1 MLKALQLL
9 PSITVDNIHLRT
21 PRLYLFDEKTNTQ
34 VLEDLV
40 STIDLKT
47 VLESTA
53 LPHPFATGIGRALGA
68 WLQSFHTWVSEPAPA
83 ALLRDLGDNE
93 PMRKI
98 RYSISYGAFTNIVQ
112 KFPKIW
118 ERCGITL
125 EEVRDMATAEYS
137 QKPQDKA
144 EDGSWGIIH
153 ADFWSGNILI
163 PDNASLVREHSTNL
177 FIIDWEFAQ
186 FGRKEYDLGQIIGD
200 LYERKHFMGAESA
213 LWIIQGFTAGYG
225 VLSDEKAF
233 RIAIHVGVHLI
244 CWYIRRNPMAPFT
257 EPPEQIEN
265 AIRIGA
271 DFIEKGWKRDRAWF
285 KKSELACLFKR
296 E

>member
-1 MLKALQLL
+1 M
-9 PSITVDNIHLRT
+9 
-21 PRLYLFDEKTNTQ
+21 
-34 VLEDLV
+34 
-40 STIDLKT
+40 
-47 VLESTA
+47 
-53 LPHPFATGIGRALGA
+53 
-68 WLQSFHTWVSEPAPA
+68 
-83 ALLRDLGDNE
+83 
-93 PMRKI
+93 
-98 RYSISYGAFTNIVQ
+98 
-112 KFPKIW
+112 
-118 ERCGITL
+118 
-125 EEVRDMATAEYS
+125 
-137 QKPQDKA
+137 
-144 EDGSWGIIH
+144 
-153 ADFWSGNILI
+153 
-163 PDNASLVREHSTNL
+163 REHSTNL
-177 FIIDWEFAQ
+177 FIIDWEFSQ

-233 RIAIHVGVHLI
+233 RIAIHAGVHLI